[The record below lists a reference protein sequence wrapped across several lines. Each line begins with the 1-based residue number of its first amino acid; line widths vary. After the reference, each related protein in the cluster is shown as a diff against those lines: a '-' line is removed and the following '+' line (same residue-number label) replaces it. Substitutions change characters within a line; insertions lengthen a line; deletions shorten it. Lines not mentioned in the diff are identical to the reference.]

1 MKFTIALSTLLLC
14 MVTLASTVLFWSS
27 MPTDQTGK
35 VLAAVTAIALEACKY
50 SFFPAGVY
58 YLKKRN
64 AGGALLLIIGVVLVG
79 ISVAATTGFLE
90 NAYNQ
95 QTQSAQQ
102 NSLEYQT
109 KKQQLNSLQQQIDSL
124 NNLVAAD
131 AQGSF
136 RTRAIQTAAQ
146 VKILE
151 QQRDNALA
159 EIKGYRETA
168 QGNAQ
173 SLFSVLAVPLGAS
186 PEAIRQSAFIG
197 LAVIVD
203 ICAIAGLLALGG
215 MGKKTAQVHTA
226 QPLQPPPKAVE
237 PAATK
242 SQPAAQQKPVDLTA
256 PENELAEKILAGT
269 YGQPPAVRRIIQEGN
284 VRHHIAKKVLE
295 YLVEQNKVRRDGK
308 QYQLVQSV
316 IA

>member
-1 MKFTIALSTLLLC
+1 MKFTIAFSTLLLC
-14 MVTLASTVLFWSS
+14 VVTLASTVLFWSS

-35 VLAAVTAIALEACKY
+35 LLAAITATALEACKY

-58 YLKKRN
+58 YIKKRN

-95 QTQSAQQ
+95 QTQLVQQ

-124 NNLVAAD
+124 NSLVAAD
-131 AQGSF
+131 AQGSY
-136 RTRAIQTAAQ
+136 RTRAIETAKQ
-146 VKILE
+146 VKLLE

-173 SLFSVLAVPLGAS
+173 SLFSVLAIPLGAS
-186 PEAIRQSAFIG
+186 PEVIRQSAFIG

-203 ICAIAGLLALGG
+203 ICAIAGLLALDGI
-215 MGKKTAQVHTA
+215 GKK
-226 QPLQPPPKAVE
+226 PKPEPKPIWSEPPKNTETIERVKAV
-237 PAATK
+237 PAPK
-242 SQPAAQQKPVDLTA
+242 QKPQEL
-256 PENELAEKILAGT
+256 NEVEQQVAEKILSGEF
-269 YGQPPAVRRIIQEGN
+269 GQPPAVRRIISDG
-284 VRHHIAKKVLE
+284 KVTHQTASKILRS
-295 YLVEQNKVRRDGK
+295 LVEQNQVRREGK

-316 IA
+316 IS